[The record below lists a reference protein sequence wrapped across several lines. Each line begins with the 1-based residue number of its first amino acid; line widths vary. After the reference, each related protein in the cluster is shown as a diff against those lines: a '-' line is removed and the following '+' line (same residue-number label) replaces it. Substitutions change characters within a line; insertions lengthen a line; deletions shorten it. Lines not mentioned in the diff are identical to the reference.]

1 MMWSP
6 SMSLQNKIEQNFRL
20 IMDLINGFSR
30 SRHDPADCSSGLP
43 AVATVDWM
51 QRKKTPKTQQ
61 TTPKTQKNATKE
73 TAALI
78 KFRSGETTVFFG
90 HLYIKNDLFTKTGSG
105 QTWGKLKKQAAF

>member
-6 SMSLQNKIEQNFRL
+6 SMNLQHKIEQNFRL

-43 AVATVDWM
+43 AVATVHWM
-51 QRKKTPKTQQ
+51 QHKKTPKTQQ
-61 TTPKTQKNATKE
+61 TTPKTQKNAKNNATKE

-78 KFRSGETTVFFG
+78 ITFRSGETTVFFG

-105 QTWGKLKKQAAF
+105 QT

>member
-51 QRKKTPKTQQ
+51 QHKKRTKQRQKRKTQRNKGDRGPHQ
-61 TTPKTQKNATKE
+61 IQ
-73 TAALI
+73 I
-78 KFRSGETTVFFG
+78 R
-90 HLYIKNDLFTKTGSG
+90 
-105 QTWGKLKKQAAF
+105 

>member
-51 QRKKTPKTQQ
+51 QHKKNAKNE
-61 TTPKTQKNATKE
+61 KNNAKNATK
-73 TAALI
+73 
-78 KFRSGETTVFFG
+78 KRNKGDRG
-90 HLYIKNDLFTKTGSG
+90 PNH
-105 QTWGKLKKQAAF
+105 